1 MNHQGSSSAESSV
14 LVGLQ
19 AWAGCLD
26 RRRAKT
32 PILAWQNCIFGRR
45 HVFMIA
51 ESGLKMSSIK
61 PHVCVH
67 CKEHQNRL
75 NALLC
80 LDKVGNMIQKVF
92 AAIPIDLFCP
102 L

>member
-1 MNHQGSSSAESSV
+1 MV
-14 LVGLQ
+14 
-19 AWAGCLD
+19 
-26 RRRAKT
+26 
-32 PILAWQNCIFGRR
+32 
-45 HVFMIA
+45 A

-67 CKEHQNRL
+67 CKASEQVECPL
-75 NALLC
+75 AFLDY
-80 LDKVGNMIQKVF
+80 LDKVGNMIQNVF

>member
-1 MNHQGSSSAESSV
+1 MV
-14 LVGLQ
+14 
-19 AWAGCLD
+19 
-26 RRRAKT
+26 
-32 PILAWQNCIFGRR
+32 
-45 HVFMIA
+45 A
-51 ESGLKMSSIK
+51 ESGLKMSSINPFVSTVK
-61 PHVCVH
+61 
-67 CKEHQNRL
+67 HQNRL

>member
-1 MNHQGSSSAESSV
+1 MSGGIFGK
-14 LVGLQ
+14 L
-19 AWAGCLD
+19 LD

-32 PILAWQNCIFGRR
+32 LILARQNCIFGRR
-45 HVFMIA
+45 HVFMVA

-67 CKEHQNRL
+67 KASEQV
-75 NALLC
+75 NALLY
-80 LDKVGNMIQKVF
+80 LDKVGAMIQNVF